1 MDSAEVSPHRRSA
14 EVSPRILKEIE
25 VGTSTTTFNPDRDR
39 ERKEKLNMRKLK
51 TLTSEVDFYRDKF
64 RGAMPTCVRNRI
76 SRLEDVIK
84 VKGEILKEALKNA

>member
-1 MDSAEVSPHRRSA
+1 M
-14 EVSPRILKEIE
+14 
-25 VGTSTTTFNPDRDR
+25 TSFNPYRDK
-39 ERKEKLNMRKLK
+39 ERKEKLNMRSLK
-51 TLTSEVDFYRDKF
+51 TLVTEIDFYKTKF

>member
-1 MDSAEVSPHRRSA
+1 MGETNS
-14 EVSPRILKEIE
+14 
-25 VGTSTTTFNPDRDR
+25 PDRDR

-64 RGAMPTCVRNRI
+64 RGAVPISVRNRI

>member
-1 MDSAEVSPHRRSA
+1 MVDGA

-39 ERKEKLNMRKLK
+39 ERKEKLNMCKLK

>member
-1 MDSAEVSPHRRSA
+1 M
-14 EVSPRILKEIE
+14 
-25 VGTSTTTFNPDRDR
+25 TTFSPYRDK
-39 ERKEKLNMRKLK
+39 ERKEKLNMRSLK
-51 TLTSEVDFYRDKF
+51 TLVAEVDFYKNKF

>member
-1 MDSAEVSPHRRSA
+1 MVDGA